1 MCIRCAR
8 SDAHSEGFLPAGEV
22 SGSITALHIAERS
35 VDIEEQRSGR
45 CTTVYMDCEMFRALG
60 NALLLH
66 FFQKKNPVFRLLLD
80 GRVVTGFTHEE

>member
-1 MCIRCAR
+1 MR
-8 SDAHSEGFLPAGEV
+8 SHEHSEDFLPAGEV

-35 VDIEEQRSGR
+35 AEIEELRSGR

-66 FFQKKNPVFRLLLD
+66 FFQKKNPVFRLSLD
-80 GRVVTGFTHEE
+80 GRVVTGFTREE